1 MVATNKRYNLK
12 KEDISKNIAS
22 VIGVPALY
30 SAKIVNDII
39 RVLISNF
46 ASGKNL
52 KIKNFGSFM
61 LHEKKERIG
70 RNPKNNKRFNIKER
84 RVILFKASNNLK
96 VKINKNVSK

>member
-12 KEDISKNIAS
+12 KKDISKNIAS
-22 VIGVPALY
+22 VIGVSALY

-39 RVLISNF
+39 QILISNL

-52 KIKNFGSFM
+52 KINNFGSFM

-70 RNPKNNKRFNIKER
+70 RNPKNNKNFNIKER